1 MYNINTLIVV
11 VCYSINPFIKKQAIK
26 NLNMETGYL
35 LVQLSTTAGNAI
47 FLYLNKEKFILDEI
61 NIKQIN
67 YAMMSSA
74 LTILSSYKMTELIKY
89 KKDISDLTTKIQILT
104 IIMSYIIDYKNLNK
118 LLYKQ
123 YIGIILMIAGL
134 LLNKA

>member
-11 VCYSINPFIKKQAIK
+11 VCYSINPFIKKQAIQQ
-26 NLNMETGYL
+26 LNMETGYL

-47 FLYLNKEKFILDEI
+47 FLCLNKEKFNLHDI

-67 YAMMSSA
+67 CALISSA
-74 LTILSSYKMTELIKY
+74 LTILSSYKMTELIKV
-89 KKDISDLTTKIQILT
+89 KKDISNLTTKIQILT

-118 LLYKQ
+118 LACKQ
-123 YIGIILMIAGL
+123 YIGIILMITGL
-134 LLNKA
+134 LLNKT

>member
-47 FLYLNKEKFILDEI
+47 FLYLNKEKFNLDEI

-67 YAMMSSA
+67 YAMISSA

-89 KKDISDLTTKIQILT
+89 KKDISDLTSKIQILT
-104 IIMSYIIDYKNLNK
+104 IIMSYIIDYKNFNK
-118 LLYKQ
+118 LLHKQ

>member
-47 FLYLNKEKFILDEI
+47 FLYLNKEKFSLDEI

-118 LLYKQ
+118 LVYKQ

-134 LLNKA
+134 LLNKT